1 VDDQLFTE
9 LTKIKHDVVSLISD
23 VRALKVK
30 ESESER
36 KIQDLQNEVSSL
48 KRKISELERK
58 ARQ

>member
-1 VDDQLFTE
+1 MDDQLFAE

-36 KIQDLQNEVSSL
+36 KIQDLQNDVSNL
-48 KRKISELERK
+48 KHKIAELERK
-58 ARQ
+58 TR

>member
-1 VDDQLFTE
+1 MDDQLFTE

-36 KIQDLQNEVSSL
+36 KNHRIQHG
-48 KRKISELERK
+48 
-58 ARQ
+58 

>member
-36 KIQDLQNEVSSL
+36 KIQDLQNEVSNL
-48 KRKISELERK
+48 KHKISDLERK
-58 ARQ
+58 LR

>member
-1 VDDQLFTE
+1 MDDQLFAE

-36 KIQDLQNEVSSL
+36 KIQDLQNEVSNL
-48 KRKISELERK
+48 KHKISDLERK
-58 ARQ
+58 LR

>member
-30 ESESER
+30 EAESER
-36 KIQDLQNEVSSL
+36 KILDLQNEVSNL
-48 KRKISELERK
+48 KRKI
-58 ARQ
+58 AGT

>member
-1 VDDQLFTE
+1 MDAQLFTE

-23 VRALKVK
+23 VRAIKVK

-36 KIQDLQNEVSSL
+36 KIQDLQSEVSNL

-58 ARQ
+58 LR

>member
-1 VDDQLFTE
+1 MDDQLFAE

-23 VRALKVK
+23 VRAIKVK

-36 KIQDLQNEVSSL
+36 KIHDLQTEVSNL

-58 ARQ
+58 LR

>member
-1 VDDQLFTE
+1 MDDQLFAE

-36 KIQDLQNEVSSL
+36 KIQDLQTEVSNL
-48 KRKISELERK
+48 KRKLAELERK
-58 ARQ
+58 VR

>member
-1 VDDQLFTE
+1 MDDQLFAE

-58 ARQ
+58 AR

>member
-1 VDDQLFTE
+1 MDDQLFTE

-36 KIQDLQNEVSSL
+36 KIQDLQNEVSNL
-48 KRKISELERK
+48 KHKISDLERK
-58 ARQ
+58 LR

>member
-1 VDDQLFTE
+1 MDDQLFTE

-36 KIQDLQNEVSSL
+36 KIQDLQNEISNL
-48 KRKISELERK
+48 KHKISDLDRK
-58 ARQ
+58 LR